1 MCCDTRSDG
10 HELITVQQVKQA
22 VSALN
27 RGKAADVYGL
37 TAEHFLHG
45 GDGLLGTTTDII
57 YGLYKFGKLS
67 SNLKVGVLTPVY
79 KKKKRCYRGKEL

>member
-1 MCCDTRSDG
+1 MHTCSSLPGLPGSRISREIMDMCCDTRSDG

-37 TAEHFLHG
+37 TAEHFPHG
-45 GDGLLGTTTDII
+45 DDGLLGTTTDII
-57 YGLYKFGKLS
+57 NGLYKFG
-67 SNLKVGVLTPVY
+67 
-79 KKKKRCYRGKEL
+79 